1 MPAAL
6 ALTSSL
12 AGPSAGAG
20 AGRRP
25 PTVSGHSEILLIFP
39 AQLCIQSWG
48 KHMEDAEPEQAQ
60 QPAGPDAAPTP
71 APAPASAT
79 ETKVAIGT
87 PGEANP
93 PAGASAPAPTVA
105 GNEGEGEVARPPP
118 PPPPGPPPPAQLPP
132 SPHPV
137 HVSGGVP
144 GLLCRPLVGKGSLA
158 TCRNCKL
165 VGALLFTGG
174 RGVLF
179 ATLQDLPC
187 GHPVIPNPAPFTQVP
202 HYLD

>member
-25 PTVSGHSEILLIFP
+25 PTVSGHLDPLFFSRAAVHSIL
-39 AQLCIQSWG
+39 G
-48 KHMEDAEPEQAQ
+48 NHMEGAEPEQAQ
-60 QPAGPDAAPTP
+60 QPAGPDAAPAPTP
-71 APAPASAT
+71 APAPAT
-79 ETKVAIGT
+79 ETEDAIGT

-93 PAGASAPAPTVA
+93 PAGTSAPAPTVA
-105 GNEGEGEVARPPP
+105 GNEGKGEVARPPP
-118 PPPPGPPPPAQLPP
+118 PPPPAQLPP